1 MLYSIR
7 MIVVKKKMYDS
18 WNCPWDTPSW
28 TISTALGLAR

>member
-18 WNCPWDTPSW
+18 WNAHKDTPSRV
-28 TISTALGLAR
+28 ISNPLGLAR